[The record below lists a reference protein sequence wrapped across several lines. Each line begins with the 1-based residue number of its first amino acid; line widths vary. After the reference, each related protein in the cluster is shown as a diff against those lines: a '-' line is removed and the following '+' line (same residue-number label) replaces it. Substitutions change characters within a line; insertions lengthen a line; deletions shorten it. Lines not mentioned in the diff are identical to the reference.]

1 MKKLLCL
8 LLALVMVL
16 SLAACSE
23 SDSKR
28 DRKDK
33 DKDKEEEEV
42 VALEEAIIG
51 TWTVEIN
58 FTEEMLGLDGMSIE
72 GIPVTFTFNDEGEV
86 TLGFSDE
93 SAEILEEKMLVMM
106 TDMVYAEMEA
116 EGMSRDEV
124 DELFETYYGM
134 SVSDYMVDA
143 LKEFGVSDMLAE
155 IEETSDYEVDGDKLT
170 IDGTEMTAEV
180 KGDKL
185 TITECEDDFW
195 GEVGLELPVV
205 LKRAK

>member
-23 SDSKR
+23 SDSGSKR
-28 DRKDK
+28 GKKDK
-33 DKDKEEEEV
+33 EEEEEV

-116 EGMSRDEV
+116 EGMSRDEI
-124 DELFETYYGM
+124 DELFETDYGM

>member
-23 SDSKR
+23 SDSGSKR
-28 DRKDK
+28 GKKDK
-33 DKDKEEEEV
+33 EEEEEV

-106 TDMVYAEMEA
+106 TDMIYAEKEA

>member
-23 SDSKR
+23 SDSGSKR
-28 DRKDK
+28 GKKDK
-33 DKDKEEEEV
+33 EEEEEV

-116 EGMSRDEV
+116 EGMSRDEI

-155 IEETSDYEVDGDKLT
+155 IEETSEYEVDGDKLT

>member
-23 SDSKR
+23 SDSGSKR
-28 DRKDK
+28 GK
-33 DKDKEEEEV
+33 KDKEEEEEV
-42 VALEEAIIG
+42 VELEEAIIG

-116 EGMSRDEV
+116 EGMSRDEI
-124 DELFETYYGM
+124 DELFETDYGM

>member
-23 SDSKR
+23 SDSGSKR
-28 DRKDK
+28 GKKDK
-33 DKDKEEEEV
+33 EEEEEV
-42 VALEEAIIG
+42 VALEEAILG
-51 TWTVEIN
+51 TWTGEIN

-72 GIPVTFTFNDEGEV
+72 GIPVTLTFNDEGEV

-116 EGMSRDEV
+116 EGMSRDEI

-155 IEETSDYEVDGDKLT
+155 IEETSEYEVDGDKLT

>member
-23 SDSKR
+23 SDSGSKR
-28 DRKDK
+28 GK
-33 DKDKEEEEV
+33 KDKEEEEEV
-42 VALEEAIIG
+42 VELEEAIIG

-106 TDMVYAEMEA
+106 TDMVYAEKEA
-116 EGMSRDEV
+116 EGMSRDEI

-155 IEETSDYEVDGDKLT
+155 IEETSEYEVDGEKLT
-170 IDGTEMTAEV
+170 IVGTEMTAEV

-185 TITECEDDFW
+185 TITECEDEFW

>member
-23 SDSKR
+23 SDSGSKR
-28 DRKDK
+28 GK
-33 DKDKEEEEV
+33 KDKEEEEEV
-42 VALEEAIIG
+42 VELEEAIIG

-106 TDMVYAEMEA
+106 TDMIYAEMEA

-143 LKEFGVSDMLAE
+143 LKEFGVSDLLAE
-155 IEETSDYEVDGDKLT
+155 IEETSEYEVDGDKLT

-195 GEVGLELPVV
+195 GEVALELPVV

>member
-23 SDSKR
+23 SDSGSKR
-28 DRKDK
+28 GK
-33 DKDKEEEEV
+33 KDKEEEEEV
-42 VALEEAIIG
+42 VELEEAIIG

-143 LKEFGVSDMLAE
+143 LKEFGVSDLLAE
-155 IEETSDYEVDGDKLT
+155 IEETSEYEVDGDKLT

>member
-23 SDSKR
+23 SDSGSKR
-28 DRKDK
+28 GKKDK
-33 DKDKEEEEV
+33 EEEEEV

-72 GIPVTFTFNDEGEV
+72 GIPVTLTFNDEGEV

-106 TDMVYAEMEA
+106 TDMIYAEKEA

>member
-33 DKDKEEEEV
+33 DKEEEEEV

-116 EGMSRDEV
+116 EGMSRDEI

-155 IEETSDYEVDGDKLT
+155 IEETSEYEVDGDKLT

-185 TITECEDDFW
+185 TITECEDEFW

>member
-23 SDSKR
+23 SDSGSKR
-28 DRKDK
+28 GK
-33 DKDKEEEEV
+33 KDKEEEEEV
-42 VALEEAIIG
+42 VELEEAIIG

-72 GIPVTFTFNDEGEV
+72 GIPVTLTFNDEGEV

-155 IEETSDYEVDGDKLT
+155 IEETSEYEVDGDKLT

>member
-28 DRKDK
+28 DRKG
-33 DKDKEEEEV
+33 KDKEEEEEV
-42 VALEEAIIG
+42 VELEEAIIG

-106 TDMVYAEMEA
+106 TDMVYAEKEA
-116 EGMSRDEV
+116 EGMSRDEI

-155 IEETSDYEVDGDKLT
+155 IEETSEYEVDGDKLP

-185 TITECEDDFW
+185 TITKCEDDFW

>member
-23 SDSKR
+23 SDSGSKR
-28 DRKDK
+28 GK
-33 DKDKEEEEV
+33 KDKEEEEEV
-42 VALEEAIIG
+42 VELEEAIIG

-72 GIPVTFTFNDEGEV
+72 GIPVTLTFNDEGEV

-106 TDMVYAEMEA
+106 TDMVYAEKEA
-116 EGMSRDEV
+116 EGMSRDEI

-143 LKEFGVSDMLAE
+143 LKEIGVSDMLAE
-155 IEETSDYEVDGDKLT
+155 IEETSDNEVD
-170 IDGTEMTAEV
+170 
-180 KGDKL
+180 GDKL